1 MTIPLRVTGLLLGG
15 LLVLTACG
23 GSSASTTETAKAAEA
38 SSAPDTSKKETSDQA
53 AAEEGPDEDTS
64 DEAVS
69 AGSYVDYA
77 EFDADRSAY
86 ADGKVVLFFHAG
98 WCPTCKKAEKNL
110 TADPA
115 SIPAGLTIVKVD
127 YDTATDLRR
136 EYGVTQ
142 QHTFVSIAADGS
154 KQKVFTG
161 AVTATAIAERA

>member
-1 MTIPLRVTGLLLGG
+1 MSISPRVTGLLLGG
-15 LLVLTACG
+15 LLFLTACG
-23 GSSASTTETAKAAEA
+23 GSSASTTEAARAAEA
-38 SSAPDTSKKETSDQA
+38 SSVEDTSKETSDQA
-53 AAEEGPDEDTS
+53 TTEGIAEGETS
-64 DEAVS
+64 DVGVS

-86 ADGKVVLFFHAG
+86 TDGKVVLFFHAG

-154 KQKVFTG
+154 KQNVFTG
-161 AVTATAIAERA
+161 AVTADAIAERA

>member
-1 MTIPLRVTGLLLGG
+1 MTISLRATGLLLGG

-23 GSSASTTETAKAAEA
+23 GSSASTTDTAKAAEA
-38 SSAPDTSKKETSDQA
+38 SSVEHSSDGQ
-53 AAEEGPDEDTS
+53 TS
-64 DEAVS
+64 DE

-77 EFDADRSAY
+77 DFDADRSAY
-86 ADGKVVLFFHAG
+86 SEGKVVLFFHAG

-127 YDTATDLRR
+127 YDASTDLRR